1 MIKHIVSCGCSW
13 VYGAGCHLRHKEK
26 LSALFAKKYN
36 AKDINLS
43 KEGGS
48 NDRIV
53 RKITNWIVENKDRLD
68 ETLFLIGV
76 TEPQRFEIWSP
87 GPVSVNTNTNE
98 ESVNLTFSVK
108 HPGRYSRID
117 YLIQDTIGLW
127 VKEGIERTLRELFLL
142 TTLFEK
148 FNCKYIIFDAMD
160 NLKEITRRKNEYFD
174 EVFNNKNY
182 YSKESWKEFCSPR
195 GKGLFAAE
203 DERMHQDTN
212 YIPDWGHPSSKGNQ
226 KWFEVLS
233 NYVEVN
239 KLC

>member
-1 MIKHIVSCGCSW
+1 MA
-13 VYGAGCHLRHKEK
+13 GAGAYLSDTER

-36 AKDINLS
+36 AEDINLA

-53 RKITNWIVENKDRLD
+53 RKITNWFVGNKDKLD
-68 ETLFLIGV
+68 ETLFLIGL

-87 GPVSVNTNTNE
+87 GPVTVNTNDNIKKVKL
-98 ESVNLTFSVK
+98 SFIVK

-117 YLIQDTIGLW
+117 YLIQDVMGVWATVG
-127 VKEGIERTLRELFLL
+127 VERTLREIFLL

-148 FNCKYIIFDAMD
+148 YNCKYIIFDAMD

-174 EVFNNKNY
+174 TVFSNKNY
-182 YSKESWKEFCSPR
+182 YSKESWQEFCSPR

-203 DERMHQDTN
+203 DERMHQGTN
-212 YIPDWGHPSSKGNQ
+212 YSPDWGHPSAKGNQ
-226 KWFEVLS
+226 KWFEVLLDY
-233 NYVEVN
+233 NEEN
-239 KLC
+239 KLW

>member
-1 MIKHIVSCGCSW
+1 MIKNIVSCGCSW
-13 VYGAGCHLRHKEK
+13 VYGTGCKIIGEEK

-36 AKDINLS
+36 AKDINLAI
-43 KEGGS
+43 EGGS

-87 GPVSVNTNTNE
+87 YTSNPPFLPE
-98 ESVNLTFSVK
+98 KILRMPNLKIGQPKGKYFREVTVIYNVK
-108 HPGRYSRID
+108 MC
-117 YLIQDTIGLW
+117 
-127 VKEGIERTLRELFLL
+127 IEKTLREIFLL

-148 FNCKYIIFDAMD
+148 YNCKYLIFDSID
-160 NLKEITRRKNEYFD
+160 NIKKIIRRKNKYFD
-174 EVFNNKNY
+174 VVFNNKNY
-182 YSKESWKEFCSPR
+182 YSKESWLEFCTPR
-195 GKGLFAAE
+195 GKGFLAAE
-203 DERMHQDTN
+203 DVRMIIREGED

-233 NYVEVN
+233 NHVEEN